1 MILPCNMC
9 NQSIDNS
16 NVLLP
21 RLYSQSN
28 GTLIFSQSLFAE
40 QVKECME
47 ANSSPTDET
56 SVSGAVAS
64 GWIIPIKIRERSER
78 WNGKRGGGS
87 KGMKITRC
95 AGNDRKY
102 KPGEISQAGNIPAR
116 HRSTNTRD
124 CSTPSFTPRPSFF
137 LSVAPAA
144 ASFLLRPERR
154 GVKCSM
160 PPNIRIARFPGISLY
175 FVGIKA

>member
-1 MILPCNMC
+1 MEEERVEP
-9 NQSIDNS
+9 S
-16 NVLLP
+16 
-21 RLYSQSN
+21 
-28 GTLIFSQSLFAE
+28 FA
-40 QVKECME
+40 
-47 ANSSPTDET
+47 DERNKCQWRPQ
-56 SVSGAVAS
+56 GR
-64 GWIIPIKIRERSER
+64 WIIPHKNPGKRRGR
-78 WNGKRGGGS
+78 WNGNLGRGSEGV
-87 KGMKITRC
+87 KITRC

-102 KPGEISQAGNIPAR
+102 KPGEISQAGNIPVR
-116 HRSTNTRD
+116 RWSTNTRD
-124 CSTPSFTPRPSFF
+124 YSTPSFAPQPSFF

>member
-1 MILPCNMC
+1 
-9 NQSIDNS
+9 
-16 NVLLP
+16 
-21 RLYSQSN
+21 
-28 GTLIFSQSLFAE
+28 
-40 QVKECME
+40 
-47 ANSSPTDET
+47 
-56 SVSGAVAS
+56 
-64 GWIIPIKIRERSER
+64 
-78 WNGKRGGGS
+78 
-87 KGMKITRC
+87 MKITRC

-102 KPGEISQAGNIPAR
+102 KPGEISQAGNIPVR
-116 HRSTNTRD
+116 RRSTNTRE
-124 CSTPSFTPRPSFF
+124 TVPPPLPSFTPRPSFF